1 MPILNIHLVRGQ
13 HDAERVAELLKR
25 CSVAFAEGLR
35 CPIDRVR
42 VFATEHDP
50 ALYCVGG
57 ELVSDSGVQAP
68 YFSFIVLQ
76 GRSLEDRQQLLT
88 RFTDLIEELL
98 QVPRAQ
104 IRGGIVPVAP
114 DDWSIAGQPASLL
127 RQAEIEARRQLAA
140 EQGT

>member
-13 HDAERVAELLKR
+13 HEAERVGELLKR
-25 CSVAFAEGLR
+25 CSAAFAEGLR

-57 ELVSDSGVQAP
+57 ELVRDSGAQAP
-68 YFSFIVLQ
+68 YFSFIVLE
-76 GRSLEDRQQLLT
+76 GRSLEDRQWLLA
-88 RFTDLIEELL
+88 RFTDLIEEVL
-98 QVPRAQ
+98 QVPRQQ

-114 DDWSIAGQPASLL
+114 EDWSIAGQPASVL
-127 RQAEIEARRQLAA
+127 RQAEIEARQRLAGPA
-140 EQGT
+140 